1 MFTSYKQDPA
11 ELAQRVARMRAGYA
25 ESGRT
30 EAFEAHAVR
39 VIAARLR
46 EHPQRY
52 VEFGP
57 WWWAVKLVLTDA
69 GEELGSRGDP
79 LVAAEYRGADAIS
92 TLVAAEAFKDFYRA
106 TFIVGTS
113 TFSLDEEG
121 EQYEL
126 IDEDMQ
132 SRPGSA

>member
-11 ELAQRVARMRAGYA
+11 ELAKRVAMVRAGYA

-30 EAFEAHAVR
+30 EPFEQHAVR
-39 VIAARLR
+39 VIAERLR
-46 EHPQRY
+46 AHPERY

-57 WWWAVKLVLTDA
+57 WWWAVKQVLSEA
-69 GEELGSRGDP
+69 GENMGPGGEP
-79 LVAAEYRGADAIS
+79 MVAAEYRGSDAVS

-113 TFSLDEEG
+113 TFALADDG
-121 EQYEL
+121 EPYEL
-126 IDEDMQ
+126 ADADMQ
-132 SRPGSA
+132 ARVGR